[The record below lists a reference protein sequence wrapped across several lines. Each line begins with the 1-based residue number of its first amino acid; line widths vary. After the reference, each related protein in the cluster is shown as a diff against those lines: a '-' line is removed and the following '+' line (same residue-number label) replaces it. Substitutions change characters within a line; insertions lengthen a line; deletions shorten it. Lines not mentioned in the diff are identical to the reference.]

1 MTTRNNMKVLLA
13 FPTQTPEGNKRES
26 RLSEHCC
33 VSWELSSFPS
43 YAEFK
48 ALGYNRTV
56 SVWVKIR
63 RSGLKNHPSLFQ
75 VYIESGKETPPASV
89 SSSVNEVSNSN
100 SPFAR
105 TQCYTVHESALW
117 PAKCCRNMSSW
128 YPLLCASLWVSL
140 SECEYLQGCACCPAC
155 CLALS
160 AVLPWPLVLAWPL
173 ALQTPS
179 HCCIWLLCA
188 PWLPTTLL
196 SSVFLTSVLCSF
208 LMVHHPISPFSQVSI
223 VLLDKMF

>member
-1 MTTRNNMKVLLA
+1 MCLGHCHRSCSWDCHKW
-13 FPTQTPEGNKRES
+13 
-26 RLSEHCC
+26 LSEKWQPETIWRFF
-33 VSWELSSFPS
+33 SLFPPKPQRETKGNPDCLNIAVW
-43 YAEFK
+43 AENCHHFPAMPSLK
-48 ALGYNRTV
+48 PWGCNRTV
-56 SVWVKIR
+56 RVWVKSR
-63 RSGLKNHPSLFQ
+63 RSGLKDHSSLFQ

-89 SSSVNEVSNSN
+89 SSSVDGVSNSN

-117 PAKCCRNMSSW
+117 PAKCCRNMRSW

-140 SECEYLQGCACCPAC
+140 SECEDSQGCAC

-179 HCCIWLLCA
+179 QLLHLASVCA
-188 PWLPTTLL
+188 LNPNYFAL
-196 SSVFLTSVLCSF
+196 
-208 LMVHHPISPFSQVSI
+208 
-223 VLLDKMF
+223 